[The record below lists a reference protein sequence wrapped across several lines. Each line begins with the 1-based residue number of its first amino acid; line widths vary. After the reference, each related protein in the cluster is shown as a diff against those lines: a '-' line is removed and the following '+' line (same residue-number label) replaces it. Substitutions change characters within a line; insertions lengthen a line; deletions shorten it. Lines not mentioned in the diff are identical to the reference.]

1 MNKEIAQKEASGKY
15 GTAQFAN
22 VNTNQPKIKGP
33 QGMAQALEAIV
44 KQSGNGAD
52 PNFSRGAELEIT
64 TMQDVEMLKAH
75 LAMMKVHIPTV
86 SLERGIIMP
95 RDLETGGMN
104 YPKPQDLLIVNP
116 YKTEKKKAVTRRK
129 K

>member
-1 MNKEIAQKEASGKY
+1 
-15 GTAQFAN
+15 
-22 VNTNQPKIKGP
+22 
-33 QGMAQALEAIV
+33 MAAALEAIV
-44 KQSGNGAD
+44 KSHGNGAD

-75 LAMMKVHIPTV
+75 LAAMKIHIPTI

-104 YPKPQDLLIVNP
+104 YPRPEDLLVVNP
-116 YKTEKKKAVTRRK
+116 YRTEKKKVGKTRKGKKGKKVGEGAGGGRNLRQAAVYDDLPNGGK
-129 K
+129 L